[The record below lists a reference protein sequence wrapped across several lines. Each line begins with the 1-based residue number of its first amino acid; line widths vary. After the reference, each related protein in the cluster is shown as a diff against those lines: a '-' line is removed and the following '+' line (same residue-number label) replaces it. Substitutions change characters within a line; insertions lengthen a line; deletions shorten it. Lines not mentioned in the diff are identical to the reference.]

1 MIVALGHYSR
11 TGKDTF
17 VRECIAEIKRIDPTI
32 PCHRFSF
39 ASKLK
44 DISHQLFGGFG
55 LEDEEFY
62 NTPEGEKYRDIKLP
76 IIDLTPVEIW
86 IGVGNKLRE
95 VYPEVWRDY
104 VLLNRKPGVTFIA
117 DTRFPNEFWAIR
129 EDSPENLLIKMIRP
143 GVGPRQSKS
152 DRALLD
158 IGRLDWDFV
167 MGGTLEDVIED
178 ARDIAAYIAGLRD
191 LPPRHHDREQLL
203 GCAEIDW
210 LAIEKEELCVPTTA

>member
-17 VRECIAEIKRIDPTI
+17 VRECMAEIKRIDSTI
-32 PCHRFSF
+32 PCHQFSF
-39 ASKLK
+39 AAKLK

-62 NTPEGEKYRDIKLP
+62 NTPEGEKYRDIPLP
-76 IIDLTPVEIW
+76 VIEMTPVEIW

-104 VLLNRKPGVTFIA
+104 VLFNRQPGVTFIA
-117 DTRFPNEFWAIR
+117 DARFPNEFEAIR

-152 DRALLD
+152 DRALLGV
-158 IGRLDWDFV
+158 GRLEWDFV
-167 MGGTLEDVIED
+167 MGGTLGNVIQD

-191 LPPRHHDREQLL
+191 LPPRDHFREQYLWNKEVEWL
-203 GCAEIDW
+203 SAEE
-210 LAIEKEELCVPTTA
+210 APCVPTTA